1 MANQNQ
7 GRQAGDPC
15 AYCGQPLSNGK
26 FGAWCKPCND
36 AYKARQ
42 QPKPA
47 YQPRPTY
54 QAKPQNNQTE
64 DIRANV
70 ALKMT
75 SELIAAGKAELK
87 DWKKLADTFYHY
99 KPAFATPPVSPAK
112 DIASTRQSY
121 NEQMSQEEPKF
132 PEEEEI
138 IVKDIPF

>member
-15 AYCGQPLSNGK
+15 AYCGQPLTSGK

-42 QPKPA
+42 GQSKTYTAPRQN
-47 YQPRPTY
+47 YQPTQPAT
-54 QAKPQNNQTE
+54 KTNND

-75 SELIAAGKAELK
+75 SEIIASGKAELK
-87 DWKKLADTFYHY
+87 DWKKLADTFYYY
-99 KPAFATPPVSPAK
+99 KPSFATPPVSLAM
-112 DIASTRQSY
+112 DIVPTRPY
-121 NEQMSQEEPKF
+121 EQGEQEEPIPDF
-132 PEEEEI
+132 P
-138 IVKDIPF
+138 F